1 MKITPHGE
9 EDISLNDNRSTFT
22 IGYADLAI
30 KEVKEVRTDN
40 GRRLVITII
49 NQGYASANGTFK
61 VIDGNVNQTVFS
73 NNSISQL
80 QPGST
85 VEVTYEIDE
94 TRLNSSV
101 SEDPLMFK
109 LEIASDE
116 EEPNYVNNNHT
127 TYVYPDYSINLIS
140 GVGGTVSGDGV
151 YMYNSIATLTA
162 TPNPG
167 YIFAGWYENGQ
178 LLDNLAA
185 EYSFDVL

>member
-1 MKITPHGE
+1 
-9 EDISLNDNRSTFT
+9 
-22 IGYADLAI
+22 
-30 KEVKEVRTDN
+30 
-40 GRRLVITII
+40 
-49 NQGYASANGTFK
+49 
-61 VIDGNVNQTVFS
+61 
-73 NNSISQL
+73 
-80 QPGST
+80 
-85 VEVTYEIDE
+85 
-94 TRLNSSV
+94 
-101 SEDPLMFK
+101 MFK